1 MQRYVY
7 IYICVCV
14 CNVFSNKIILS
25 SNMFV
30 CCAGQEPVAQSL
42 VFASLQWLSPWYW
55 LRSLWCWQA
64 KLSSSLRLCACN
76 VTYGGENLW
85 NILEW
90 LFKTQDKGKFHE
102 TCASLSSI
110 APRLRCLR
118 VSSWAITGTASLLMS
133 AMTVPTL
140 QIPKHG
146 LGGLLGAIW
155 KCKVCKSIQVGQTLL
170 TRNCRCKAF
179 GPWSHWNWYRTD

>member
-1 MQRYVY
+1 MC
-7 IYICVCV
+7 IYICV

-90 LFKTQDKGKFHE
+90 LFKKLRTKERFMRHVLLFHPLRHAYVASGYPVEQSLVLLRFWCQQWQFQPCRSQNMVLVAYLEPYGSAKYASQFKLDKPYWLVTVGAKRSVHGVTE
-102 TCASLSSI
+102 TDIVLI
-110 APRLRCLR
+110 K
-118 VSSWAITGTASLLMS
+118 T
-133 AMTVPTL
+133 
-140 QIPKHG
+140 
-146 LGGLLGAIW
+146 
-155 KCKVCKSIQVGQTLL
+155 
-170 TRNCRCKAF
+170 
-179 GPWSHWNWYRTD
+179 